1 MCLHNNYPTSS
12 TQGTYEKR
20 QVLYSFRDDKIEAQ
34 RDWWTCSRLD
44 GLLISEDDIAFK
56 EFFSSLTVSLYCS
69 GGCLRPSHK
78 LYIWAASILESSQSS
93 LWDWSVYHPS
103 GLKGWHHFLGSFL
116 FHISPQPPGLTQDHQ
131 LYTYQSS
138 SSQWLFHLIILLVP
152 VSSLFF
158 DFLSSGYQPHQIPQ
172 HSNYWIF
179 CLFCF
184 FFFYNSKKI

>member
-12 TQGTYEKR
+12 TQGTYEER

-44 GLLISEDDIAFK
+44 GLFISEHDIAFK
-56 EFFSSLTVSLYCS
+56 EFFSSLTVSLYYS

-103 GLKGWHHFLGSFL
+103 SLKGWHHFLGSIRIFWSKKNVCCNKWRAVYFMTVKEL
-116 FHISPQPPGLTQDHQ
+116 HR
-131 LYTYQSS
+131 
-138 SSQWLFHLIILLVP
+138 
-152 VSSLFF
+152 LFF
-158 DFLSSGYQPHQIPQ
+158 LVVV
-172 HSNYWIF
+172 

-184 FFFYNSKKI
+184 ICLFFLGAHMLRGEYKAYSPQPLLL